1 MRGTLDQCVLVSLR
15 TLESGVAR
23 LVPRGLQLITRQH
36 PETGETFAFWN
47 IVLCHV
53 DRMRPVGAPHAMG
66 ISYHHIAYRLMV
78 EADDG
83 SDAGHA
89 RTQGLYFVRSDADR
103 AMIRVGGNLVSEF
116 RFQPSLVER
125 AEAAGIERWRVRSRD
140 HSGDLDAAFSE
151 DTAEL
156 AEGSPFAS
164 MDEAR
169 SFLKY
174 RPMGLAPDDEGR
186 RLRLAEVFRDEAA
199 WNERPVSVI
208 ALRSAYL
215 ESLGEGGAVVEMA
228 TRVAPIDYRWRLG
241 RSESIKFG

>member
-1 MRGTLDQCVLVSLR
+1 
-15 TLESGVAR
+15 
-23 LVPRGLQLITRQH
+23 
-36 PETGETFAFWN
+36 
-47 IVLCHV
+47 
-53 DRMRPVGAPHAMG
+53 
-66 ISYHHIAYRLMV
+66 MV